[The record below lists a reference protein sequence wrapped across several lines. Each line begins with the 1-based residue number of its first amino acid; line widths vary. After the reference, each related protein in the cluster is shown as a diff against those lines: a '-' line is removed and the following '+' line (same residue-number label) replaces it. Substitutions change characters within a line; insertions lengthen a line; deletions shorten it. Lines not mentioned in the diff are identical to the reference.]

1 MEVIINRLEASIKA
15 AISRSV
21 GEQKKNELDPEL
33 SKHFDL
39 AKKESR
45 QEQQGQ
51 GSSYSYKA
59 VTSIKPEDVEKTFG
73 ISVDSTG
80 GNWTLSAKDRVAIP
94 QHLREALRDIDIV
107 IEGAPLNEAHTR
119 ARIDAV
125 LFSTLAA
132 AKREERSNQNRMSSS
147 STQSVRSVHLQFEK
161 DMKMEWTFPN
171 KKRWLVTG
179 RTDYSLWYGEPGQM
193 EANLVVCEAKRKGVM
208 GVDQTLVYM
217 AMLHQA
223 RRAAGRHDTAIYGVA
238 TDSNIWEFIRL
249 GNDSK
254 YSVAHYRWDHGQ
266 GIQIIST
273 LRRIIDHAS
282 GLTGGGAALGRKR
295 TLSQASG
302 IEFQSS
308 R

>member
-1 MEVIINRLEASIKA
+1 MEAIINRLEARIKA

-21 GEQKKNELDPEL
+21 GEQKKELDPEL

-39 AKKESR
+39 AKTESH
-45 QEQQGQ
+45 QGQ
-51 GSSYSYKA
+51 TPCPHKA
-59 VTSIKPEDVEKTFG
+59 VISIKPEDVEKTFG

-80 GNWTLSAKDRVAIP
+80 GNWTLSAKNRIAIP
-94 QHLREALRDIDIV
+94 QHLRETLRDIDLV
-107 IEGAPLNEAHTR
+107 TEGAPLNEAHTR

-132 AKREERSNQNRMSSS
+132 AKREERSNQIRMSSS

-161 DMKMEWTFPN
+161 DIKMEWTFPN
-171 KKRWLVTG
+171 KQRWLVT
-179 RTDYSLWYGEPGQM
+179 
-193 EANLVVCEAKRKGVM
+193 
-208 GVDQTLVYM
+208 

-254 YSVAHYRWDHGQ
+254 YSVAHYRWDHGH

-273 LRRIIDHAS
+273 LRRIINHAS
-282 GLTGGGAALGRKR
+282 GLTGGGATLGRKR